1 MARRLR
7 PALTGIAAAAT
18 LGLAVPASA
27 TAADVPPSWDFVTS
41 TKFFEIA
48 GVYYSY
54 DAESHGGEFHACIHT
69 TWNGEA
75 QYALYES
82 DPDSSHELVGTI
94 RTQTAGGCETW
105 NVSAY
110 VDGSNNRAELY
121 IATNDARAYKAD
133 FYD

>member
-1 MARRLR
+1 MTRTRG
-7 PALTGIAAAAT
+7 LTLAGIAAAAT

-27 TAADVPPSWDFVTS
+27 TTADVPPSWDYVTS

-54 DAESHGGEFHACIHT
+54 NAESHGGEFHACIHT
-69 TWNGEA
+69 SLTGQA

-82 DPDSSHELVGTI
+82 DPDSSHERIGSI

-121 IATNDARAYKAD
+121 IATNDPWAYKVD